1 MPTPT
6 LPRGPR
12 AKPVPVRT
20 IPLGKLADKR
30 WPGKLTDARLDI
42 QAGIDDLDHYYV
54 PSDTTAKTRC
64 IDGRHDP
71 ELDENHL
78 GPQVPGGAPGAA
90 LAHRLGVDADDL
102 TRGTFHNDAET
113 MIHSYLRHS
122 LAPGGHRDDQRD
134 QNDGIGCGAIDG
146 LDTVITVMTD
156 PDLVDDHKRL
166 VRTLMGSSFDRDNY
180 LRVLGAAL
188 MLRAREDTYFA
199 DRGGILDLLDRLA
212 PNSVSVLEG
221 GHRECLVVVNF
232 VPDTTM
238 ASNRF
243 AADHD
248 GLQAFGYD
256 IWRSRQLAETLLPL
270 PSQEVDRHRFVMA
283 RVMITIATLMV
294 LTDGTLPL
302 LAHVPG

>member
-1 MPTPT
+1 MPTT
-6 LPRGPR
+6 TMSRGQRPRP
-12 AKPVPVRT
+12 APVRT
-20 IPLGKLADKR
+20 IPLGRLADR
-30 WPGKLTDARLDI
+30 PWPGKLTDA
-42 QAGIDDLDHYYV
+42 
-54 PSDTTAKTRC
+54 
-64 IDGRHDP
+64 
-71 ELDENHL
+71 
-78 GPQVPGGAPGAA
+78 
-90 LAHRLGVDADDL
+90 
-102 TRGTFHNDAET
+102 
-113 MIHSYLRHS
+113 
-122 LAPGGHRDDQRD
+122 
-134 QNDGIGCGAIDG
+134 G
-146 LDTVITVMTD
+146 LDVKAVIE
-156 PDLVDDHKRL
+156 DLYH
-166 VRTLMGSSFDRDNY
+166 Y

-199 DRGGILDLLDRLA
+199 DRGEILDLLDRLA

-243 AADHD
+243 ADDHG

-270 PSQEVDRHRFVMA
+270 PAQEVDRHRFVMA

-302 LAHVPG
+302 LARVPG